1 MGSTSVQSPLLGERM
16 SYRQVTDI
24 ISDPVRMKPAR
35 WWYGGLVLALS
46 ALLFGLWAMYVTV
59 AEGLGTW
66 GLNNSVGWG
75 WDIINFVW
83 WIGIGHAGTAFT
95 IFLIV
100 FRAKWA
106 AAINRTAEAM
116 TVFAVMCAGLFPV
129 LHLGRIWL
137 VFFIMP
143 YPNTRGPLWVNY
155 NSPLFWDVLAISTY
169 LLLSITLWYFGMIPD
184 LATMRDR
191 ARTKLARKL
200 YGFFSMGWT
209 GTVRNWFR
217 YEALTKILGGL
228 AAPLVVSVHTIVA
241 LDFAVSVIPGWHTTI
256 LPPYFFVGAIFS
268 GFAMVLTIMI
278 LIRKTFNLTGFITM
292 GHLNSICRVLIFG
305 SMVIGLAYAIE
316 MFMAWYSGVEYE
328 MFTFFRSRATGKFS
342 AAFWIMVVCNAIIP
356 QLLWSSRI
364 RQNLTWL
371 LVISIIINIGM
382 WFERYVILISS
393 LAQDYLPSSWVSYSP
408 TIVDIGIYVGTFGIF
423 ATGMLLFIRF
433 IPMIAI
439 FEVKDLAG
447 VKREDK
453 KPGSTESRNEAGAG
467 EKPDS

>member
-1 MGSTSVQSPLLGERM
+1 MANNAVRAPLIEGRM
-16 SYRQVTDI
+16 NYRQVTDTI
-24 ISDPVRMKPAR
+24 TRPLGGKPAG
-35 WWYGGLVLALS
+35 WWYGGMTVATL
-46 ALLFGLWAMYVTV
+46 ALLFGVWSIYVTI

-66 GLNNSVGWG
+66 GLNNTVGWG

-116 TVFAVMCAGLFPV
+116 TVFAVMCAGMFPI

-155 NSPLFWDVLAISTY
+155 NSPLFWDVLAITTY
-169 LLLSITLWYFGMIPD
+169 LLLSVTLWYFGMIPD

-191 ARTKLARKL
+191 AKTRLSKGL

-209 GTVRNWFR
+209 GSVRNWIR

-278 LIRKTFNLTGFITM
+278 LIRKTFTLTGFITM
-292 GHLNSICRVLIFG
+292 SHLNSISRVLIFG
-305 SMVIGLAYAIE
+305 SMVIGLAYATE
-316 MFMAWYSGVEYE
+316 LFMAWYSGVEYE
-328 MFTFFRSRATGKFS
+328 MFTFFKSRVTGNYS
-342 AAFWIMVVCNAIIP
+342 MAFWIMVVCNAIIP
-356 QLLWSSRI
+356 QFLWFNRV
-364 RQNLTWL
+364 RRNLNWL
-371 LVISIIINIGM
+371 LIISIIINIGM
-382 WFERYVILISS
+382 WYERYVIMISA
-393 LAQDYLPSSWVSYSP
+393 LAQDYLPSSWTSYSP
-408 TIVDIGIYVGTFGIF
+408 TIIDIGIYVGTFGIF

-439 FEVKDLAG
+439 FEVKDQ
-447 VKREDK
+447 
-453 KPGSTESRNEAGAG
+453 AG
-467 EKPDS
+467 EKKDENKTSG